1 MSAYHKNALPVG
13 FQLAEYTIEAVLGHG
28 GFGVTYLAR
37 DTALGAQV
45 AIKEYMPHELC
56 VRHGKTDVV
65 MPHPRRDAVRDYH
78 WGLKNFAKE
87 GRALAQFKHPNIVRV
102 LRFLEANGTA
112 YMVME
117 YEKGMSLSDHLR
129 QNGPRLDEHALLRI
143 FIPILNGLSAVHDA
157 GMLHLDIK
165 PENIY
170 LRGDGNPMLIDFGSA
185 RQAITTT
192 GHMQRVALTHGY
204 APIEQYPDKGKQ
216 GPWTDIYALGAAM
229 YRCVTGKKPDGALDR
244 YQAVLKYTVDP
255 LTPAIK
261 LAGGRYATNLLECID
276 WAMQIYAADR
286 PQSARELQDALMG
299 KIKPAKRASTPAQFQ
314 ARADSTVPGARPQ
327 VPFSSPRRS
336 SRRSRSGRG
345 GSWVGWLSIGLLL
358 ALAVFYREDLET
370 IWSQMGAPPHPT
382 TSPAVPRPQKERELD
397 TTVAPTNAAPQRPAS
412 RLLPPARFVR
422 ALAGHK
428 DWVQAVA
435 FSPDGKWLA
444 SAGND
449 KVVLIWDVTTGNQV
463 RTLLGHGSAVN
474 AVAFSPDGKQL
485 ASAGNDGIVRLWDT
499 STGKPGAAFKGPG
512 SSLYAL
518 AFAPDGRSVVA
529 GGKDR
534 VIAQWDIASGKRLR
548 TFEGHTGD
556 VYALAFSPDA
566 RQLMSGGADRKVRIW
581 LVDSG
586 AQAADLPQHRD
597 QVLTV
602 AWSHDGRHMVSG
614 DITHA
619 IRIWDARMSAM
630 MRVVTVPGAVL
641 ALAFAPD
648 DTWFVAGVDDNQIR
662 FFDMRGGAVLETLGG
677 HKDYVQALAVSTDG
691 RWLASGSRDR
701 TVRLWRAN

>member
-13 FQLAEYTIEAVLGHG
+13 FQLAEYTIESVLGHG

-65 MPHPRRDAVRDYH
+65 IPHPRRDAVRDYH

-117 YEKGMSLSDHLR
+117 YEKGLSLSDHLR
-129 QNGPRLDEHALLRI
+129 QNGPRLDEPALLRI

-185 RQAITTT
+185 RQAISTA
-192 GHMQRVALTHGY
+192 GHAQRVALTHGY

-299 KIKPAKRASTPAQFQ
+299 KIKPAKRSSTPAQFQ
-314 ARADSTVPGARPQ
+314 ARADSAVQGARQ
-327 VPFSSPRRS
+327 SVPFSSPRRS
-336 SRRSRSGRG
+336 SRRRRSGRG
-345 GSWVGWLSIGLLL
+345 GSLITWLGIGLLV
-358 ALAVFYREDLET
+358 ALGVFYREELEKFWT
-370 IWSQMGAPPHPT
+370 QLAAPPHPAA
-382 TSPAVPRPQKERELD
+382 SPAAQRPQKEPDFNSGGAPTGAAPPRPPAR
-397 TTVAPTNAAPQRPAS
+397 VAPPT
-412 RLLPPARFVR
+412 RFVR

-428 DWVQAVA
+428 DWVQGVA

-449 KVVLIWDVTTGNQV
+449 KAVMLWDVATGNPV
-463 RTLLGHGSAVN
+463 STLLGHGAAVN
-474 AVAFSPDGKQL
+474 AVAFSPDGKRL
-485 ASAGNDGIVRLWDT
+485 ASAGNDGIVRVWDPLA
-499 STGKPGAAFKGPG
+499 GKPVATLKGPG
-512 SSLYAL
+512 NALYAL
-518 AFAPDGRSVVA
+518 AFAPDGRSLAA

-534 VIAQWDIASGKRLR
+534 IITQWDVASGRRLR
-548 TFEGHTGD
+548 VYEGHAGD
-556 VYALAFSPDA
+556 VYAVAFSPDA
-566 RQLMSGGADRKVRIW
+566 KMLISGGADRKVRIW
-581 LVDSG
+581 LTDSG
-586 AQAADLPQHRD
+586 AQAADLPQHRE
-597 QVLTV
+597 QVLAV
-602 AWSHDGRHMVSG
+602 AWSHDGRYMVSG

-619 IRIWDARMSAM
+619 IRVWDARMSAM
-630 MRVVTVPGAVL
+630 MRVVNVPGAVL

-648 DTWFVAGVDDNQIR
+648 DSWFVAGVDDNQIR
-662 FFDMRGGAVLETLGG
+662 FFDMHGGAAIEALGG
-677 HKDYVQALAVSTDG
+677 HKDYVQALAVSADG